1 MGKIL
6 VIGSTNTDMV
16 VRSKRFPAPGETI
29 LGGEFFMFPGGKGAN
44 QAVAAARLGGEVSF
58 ITRVG
63 DDVFGSQ
70 ALEGFEEEGID
81 TTHITIDKDR
91 PSGVALITVDGAGEN
106 QIVVASGANAQIGQ
120 QDIEE
125 AISVFTQSDIILV
138 QLEIP
143 LTTVAR
149 IISLAQIH
157 NKKVILNPAP
167 AQALGTEILAGLYCI
182 TPNQTEAQ
190 LLTGIP
196 VNSVESARQA
206 AEVLLDKGVQHVVIT
221 MGDQGSVYVSP
232 DDFLYVAAP
241 TVDVIDTT
249 AAGDVYNG
257 ALSVGLARSK
267 SWKEA
272 IAFATQAA
280 AIAVTKMGAQASAP
294 YLVAVESL

>member
-1 MGKIL
+1 M
-6 VIGSTNTDMV
+6 
-16 VRSKRFPAPGETI
+16 
-29 LGGEFFMFPGGKGAN
+29 
-44 QAVAAARLGGEVSF
+44 
-58 ITRVG
+58 
-63 DDVFGSQ
+63 
-70 ALEGFEEEGID
+70 
-81 TTHITIDKDR
+81 
-91 PSGVALITVDGAGEN
+91 
-106 QIVVASGANAQIGQ
+106 
-120 QDIEE
+120 
-125 AISVFTQSDIILV
+125 

-196 VNSVESARQA
+196 VISEESARQA

>member
-1 MGKIL
+1 M
-6 VIGSTNTDMV
+6 
-16 VRSKRFPAPGETI
+16 
-29 LGGEFFMFPGGKGAN
+29 
-44 QAVAAARLGGEVSF
+44 
-58 ITRVG
+58 
-63 DDVFGSQ
+63 
-70 ALEGFEEEGID
+70 
-81 TTHITIDKDR
+81 
-91 PSGVALITVDGAGEN
+91 ALITVDGAGEN

-196 VNSVESARQA
+196 VISEESARQA